1 MGSTIVA
8 LIWQPGSYQCE
19 LVFLLSWSYVKLL
32 QTLDIESCFSQWPDE
47 QIGRSRKWR
56 CSVFLDL
63 NSSFHMV
70 HDKVIVNEIICICL
84 NRSINLLG
92 HRLCSVES
100 LCLQVINR
108 LQNCFFKFCD
118 EGKILTFQA
127 SGFFRSLLMLIF
139 ILKRWAFKPL
149 YELWAPVHIIM
160 FQSNL

>member
-8 LIWQPGSYQCE
+8 LIWQPGSYQRE

-32 QTLDIESCFSQWPDE
+32 QTLDIESYFSQWQDE

-70 HDKVIVNEIICICL
+70 HDKVIVNEIISICL

-100 LCLQVINR
+100 LCLQVINI
-108 LQNCFFKFCD
+108 LQNCSFKFSD
-118 EGKILTFQA
+118 EGKILIA